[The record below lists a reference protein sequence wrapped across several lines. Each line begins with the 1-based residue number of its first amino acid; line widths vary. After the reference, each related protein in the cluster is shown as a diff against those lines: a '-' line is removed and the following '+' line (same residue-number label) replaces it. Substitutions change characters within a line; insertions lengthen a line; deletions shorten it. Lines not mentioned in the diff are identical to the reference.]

1 LPIAKKSAMVMSCH
15 PSRNLLPHRPIKLS
29 QDVLMTKAKKTA
41 KKHQPAG
48 MVILHEDRDIIVV
61 DKASGLLTIGTDRDK
76 SRTAHAILNDY
87 VRKGNAKSRNRVFI
101 VHRLDRETSGLL
113 VFAKSEEAK
122 QFLQQNWDQT
132 EKRYLAVVHGRLT
145 PREGTITSFLAEN
158 SAHHVYSTA
167 DAGQGKLSHT
177 FYRVLRETRELSLL
191 EIDLLTGR
199 KHQIRVHL
207 AEKGNPLVG
216 DRRYGRGNDACP
228 RLALHAR
235 SLSLQHPANGQ
246 RLTFSAEIPEF
257 FTRLIGRL

>member
-1 LPIAKKSAMVMSCH
+1 M
-15 PSRNLLPHRPIKLS
+15 
-29 QDVLMTKAKKTA
+29 KAKNTA

-48 MVILHEDRDIIVV
+48 MVILYEDRDIIVV

-113 VFAKSEEAK
+113 LFAKSEEAK
-122 QFLQQNWDQT
+122 LFLQQNWDQT
-132 EKRYLAVVHGRLT
+132 EKSYLAVVHGRLT
-145 PREGTITSFLAEN
+145 PKEGTITSLLAEN
-158 SAHHVYSTA
+158 AAHHVYSTT
-167 DAGQGKLSHT
+167 DAAAGKFAHT
-177 FYRVLRETRELSLL
+177 VYRVLRETRDLSLL
-191 EIDLLTGR
+191 EIELLTGR

-207 AEKGNPLVG
+207 AEKGHPLVG
-216 DRRYGRGNDACP
+216 DRRYGRGNDTCP

-235 SLSLQHPANGQ
+235 SIAFQHPVSGQ

-257 FTRLIGRL
+257 FTRLIGRI